1 MYPFADRLNRVG
13 YLEYEIALHLGRL
26 SMSIGFIRQKAISLI
41 SELDLVSPPV
51 DVRSIAESLLLKIVE
66 VHLGDGSDGA
76 LIPERR
82 EIEVNVDKPH
92 VRQRFTIAHEIG
104 HWVLRHRDR
113 MYEMDEVP
121 TGIYDNRDDSEVD
134 LEEEHRPPTEREANR
149 FAAELLMPAEWMKKS
164 WRELNDPDKLA
175 ELYDVSREAMW
186 NRIVDLRLFKA

>member
-1 MYPFADRLNRVG
+1 
-13 YLEYEIALHLGRL
+13 
-26 SMSIGFIRQKAISLI
+26 MSIGFIRQKAISLI

>member
-1 MYPFADRLNRVG
+1 MYPFTDRLNKVG
-13 YLEYEIALHLGRL
+13 YLEYEIALQLGRL
-26 SMSIGFIRQKAISLI
+26 SMSIGFIKQKATSLI

-66 VHLGDGSDGA
+66 VHLGNGSDGA

-113 MYEMDEVP
+113 MYEIDEAP

-134 LEEEHRPPTEREANR
+134 LEEKSRPPTEREANR

-186 NRIVDLRLFKA
+186 NRIVDLRLLKA